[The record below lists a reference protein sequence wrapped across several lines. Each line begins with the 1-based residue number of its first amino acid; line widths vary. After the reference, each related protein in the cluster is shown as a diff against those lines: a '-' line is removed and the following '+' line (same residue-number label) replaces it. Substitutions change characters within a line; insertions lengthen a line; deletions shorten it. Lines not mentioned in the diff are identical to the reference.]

1 MITKSPLQGMVGHT
15 RRLFEQV
22 YDYILNRIESGEW
35 KAHDKLPSVRSLAQE
50 LNVHRLTVFK
60 AYQLLKQNGKV
71 YVKDKSG
78 YFVHPDCSLAAEHLD
93 DPIISSYV
101 LKHHLSEIHEVPV
114 TYQFSKALIDPNLL
128 PNHYFSEYVKD
139 VFDLYPKV
147 LGTYSPLQGDEE
159 LREALACYFSKRYPF
174 HLSTDELLITSG
186 SQQAI
191 DIVTRVFI
199 KPRDVVLL
207 ERPSYSTAIDMFRYQ
222 GARIIPVDIG
232 PDGYD
237 LEQVEFYMRQYKP
250 RLFYLNPTFQ
260 NPTGYTVPSEQRKKL
275 VELAEQYRCLL
286 VEDDPFRDIYF
297 GQEPPSPLFTYD
309 AAGCVIYIR
318 SFSKYVAP
326 GLRIAVVACRPVLM
340 KTLLTAKSLFDN
352 GTPLLN
358 QKIFLHYFFSSRLQQ
373 HLKKLRIALHIRK
386 QMMEEELASTDWK
399 WISPNGGLNLWVKLP
414 ETISMD
420 LLLAKSLEQS
430 LSFVPGAIC
439 DPLKELT
446 SWIRL
451 SYSYLNEQQL
461 REGLKRLVHLYQ
473 SLNS

>member
-1 MITKSPLQGMVGHT
+1 MITKSPVQGLAGQTH
-15 RRLFEQV
+15 RLFEQV

-93 DPIISSYV
+93 DPIISSYF
-101 LKHHLSEIHEVPV
+101 LKHHLSEIHEAPV
-114 TYQFSKALIDPNLL
+114 TY
-128 PNHYFSEYVKD
+128 
-139 VFDLYPKV
+139 
-147 LGTYSPLQGDEE
+147 
-159 LREALACYFSKRYPF
+159 
-174 HLSTDELLITSG
+174 
-186 SQQAI
+186 
-191 DIVTRVFI
+191 
-199 KPRDVVLL
+199 
-207 ERPSYSTAIDMFRYQ
+207 YSTAIDMFRYQ

-232 PDGYD
+232 PDGYH
-237 LEQVEFYMRQYKP
+237 LEQVEVYMKQYKP
-250 RLFYLNPTFQ
+250 RLFYMNPTFQ
-260 NPTGYTVPSEQRKKL
+260 NPTGYIVPSEQRKKL

-297 GQEPPSPLFTYD
+297 GQEPPSPLFIYD
-309 AAGCVIYIR
+309 TAGCAIYIR

-399 WISPNGGLNLWVKLP
+399 WMGPKGGLNLWVKLP
-414 ETISMD
+414 DTISMD

-451 SYSYLNEQQL
+451 SYSYVNEQQL
-461 REGLKRLVHLYQ
+461 REGVKRLVDLYQ
-473 SLNS
+473 SLIAK